1 MGLSDESSSDD
12 GLDLSEHVAPTEDEQ
27 RDMLQ
32 RVEAH
37 RAAEGRGALHDARQA
52 ARREG
57 RPEEWWVARPPTQAR
72 CGLANSGATCYLN
85 SLLQA
90 LYALEEVRREVYTVD
105 EPATGSDRCVPWQLA
120 RLFARMQLS
129 RAPALST
136 RALTGAFGWGAAEA
150 SRQHDVQEL
159 ARVLL
164 DALGRAGLPVE
175 ARLFGGTL
183 RSTLRCLACGHEK
196 ARDEAFADVQLDIGD
211 AATVDDA
218 LRAFTRWERLDGEN
232 AWHCAACAAR
242 VPALKGVSFAA
253 LPPLLFLHLKRF
265 TYDLHTGRRRKLTH
279 RVAFPP
285 PRSTWAPTAA
295 PAATTTTPP
304 TRPTP
309 TRPPSRRSTTALEC
323 CCTLGVPT
331 AATTRRSAPP
341 PTGRTG
347 GCA

>member
-1 MGLSDESSSDD
+1 MDILTIDVTQPGTSTDVGSSDATPTVGLSDESSSDD

-105 EPATGSDRCVPWQLA
+105 EPATGADRCVPWQLA

-129 RAPALST
+129 SAPALST

-232 AWHCAACAAR
+232 A
-242 VPALKGVSFAA
+242 
-253 LPPLLFLHLKRF
+253 
-265 TYDLHTGRRRKLTH
+265 
-279 RVAFPP
+279 
-285 PRSTWAPTAA
+285 
-295 PAATTTTPP
+295 
-304 TRPTP
+304 
-309 TRPPSRRSTTALEC
+309 
-323 CCTLGVPT
+323 
-331 AATTRRSAPP
+331 
-341 PTGRTG
+341 
-347 GCA
+347 